1 MSTYAEIKAQIAE
14 LENKANEARSS
25 EIASAKAQIAEI
37 MTTYGLSLADLGSS
51 AKALSSKIRQSVPV
65 KYRNAET
72 GQTWTGRG
80 RTPLWLAGKK
90 KDEFLI
96 K

>member
-14 LENKANEARSS
+14 LENKANQARSS
-25 EIASAKAQIAEI
+25 EIASAKAQIVEI
-37 MTTYGLSLADLGSS
+37 MKTYGLNLTDLGGS
-51 AKALSSKIRQSVPV
+51 AKPKSSKVRQPVPV

-72 GQTWTGRG
+72 GETWTGRG
-80 RTPLWLAGKK
+80 RAPLWLAGKN
-90 KDEFLI
+90 KDDFLV